1 MEGIV
6 IVVVIG
12 YRVDKRDG
20 LVMDTFPK
28 ATDTER
34 VAAKPMTERIGLLDV
49 GWSSD
54 FSKL

>member
-6 IVVVIG
+6 VVFVIV
-12 YRVDKRDG
+12 YRVGKRDR
-20 LVMDTFPK
+20 LVMHTFPK
-28 ATDTER
+28 ATKR

-49 GWSSD
+49 GWSHD